1 MSINNYSNPISSH
14 HSNGKVIQQIFNAKG
29 SVHMDQL
36 QGLNNPCNGEEDGF
50 FNNFELS
57 LDPKKGTQME
67 NAKQTNFDLFN
78 QPGDINID
86 LN

>member
-1 MSINNYSNPISSH
+1 
-14 HSNGKVIQQIFNAKG
+14 
-29 SVHMDQL
+29 MDQL

-57 LDPKKGTQME
+57 LDPEKGTQME